1 MIGYTW
7 AITLGGF
14 GTYQPTEEVFST
26 IDELVSSVA
35 TNYPEYQDYYG
46 IDKVQI
52 WDEEGFVDFLEEI
65 KPIPKVYYEGA
76 D

>member
-26 IDELVSSVA
+26 IEELISSISIH
-35 TNYPEYQDYYG
+35 YPEYQDYYG
-46 IDKVQI
+46 IDKVQ
-52 WDEEGFVDFLEEI
+52 WDEDGFVEFLEEI